1 MVWGLS
7 KLEDKEIEKIQQL
20 EKELEI
26 ELLAFSDYDLKI
38 ADLNKKEINKIQ
50 ELEKELNISLLAI
63 NE

>member
-20 EKELEI
+20 EKKLEI

-38 ADLNKKEINKIQ
+38 ADLNKQEINKIKK
-50 ELEKELNISLLAI
+50 LEKELNVSLLAI